1 MLCFPAPLQEH
12 LELFNGGGAGKV
24 LAYRAL
30 REHAAIELDG
40 LIVKPRLRDLRTML
54 EFGMGMVVTPAHIDH
69 ARLEKALKEESAT
82 PEATEA
88 TEATEAGRSDVA

>member
-12 LELFNGGGAGKV
+12 LDLFKEGGAGKV

-30 REHAAIELDG
+30 REYASIDLDG

-54 EFGMGMVVTPAHIDH
+54 EFGMGMVVTTAHIDY
-69 ARLEKALKEESAT
+69 ARLERAAKEESAT
-82 PEATEA
+82 TEA
-88 TEATEAGRSDVA
+88 T

>member
-12 LELFNGGGAGKV
+12 LDLFEEGGAGKV

-30 REHAAIELDG
+30 REYASIDLDG

-54 EFGMGMVVTPAHIDH
+54 EFGMGMVVTTAHIDY
-69 ARLEKALKEESAT
+69 ARLEKAAKASKEESAT
-82 PEATEA
+82 TEA
-88 TEATEAGRSDVA
+88 TETQAT

>member
-12 LELFNGGGAGKV
+12 LDLFEEGGAGKV

-30 REHAAIELDG
+30 RKYASLDLDG

-54 EFGMGMVVTPAHIDH
+54 EFGMGMVVTTEHIDY
-69 ARLEKALKEESAT
+69 ARMERSIRKAEAKAGDPSN
-82 PEATEA
+82 PEA
-88 TEATEAGRSDVA
+88 

>member
-12 LELFNGGGAGKV
+12 LDLFEEGGAGKV

-30 REHAAIELDG
+30 REYASIDLDG

-54 EFGMGMVVTPAHIDH
+54 EFGMGMVVTTAHIDY
-69 ARLEKALKEESAT
+69 ARLEKASKEESAT
-82 PEATEA
+82 TEA
-88 TEATEAGRSDVA
+88 T